1 MEGSSKSNNIGGSSS
16 HAGASG
22 QKRERGYSQEGGIG
36 GSRGQLGLEE
46 LTVMKLME
54 EIMEFDQEI
63 KMKQRWINARM
74 KLLHNL
80 LGQQEKKEM
89 KQIIQNFLL
98 KLQPE
103 YPKKI
108 SVNYDRGGEAIPMP
122 MDSGEAIPLEMFKGD
137 PIMLMSREEQEAS
150 MGGAQVVDIEDAEE
164 AKKE

>member
-1 MEGSSKSNNIGGSSS
+1 MEGSHSNNNN
-16 HAGASG
+16 
-22 QKRERGYSQEGGIG
+22 QRERGFSQDFENVN
-36 GSRGQLGLEE
+36 SRHLGLEE
-46 LTVMKLME
+46 VTVMKLME

-80 LGQQEKKEM
+80 LKTQEKKEM
-89 KQIIQNFLL
+89 KQIIESFLV

-122 MDSGEAIPLEMFKGD
+122 MDSGEPIALEMFKGD
-137 PIMLMSREEQEAS
+137 PIMLMSQEEFEEHMRKS
-150 MGGAQVVDIEDAEE
+150 AEKWE
-164 AKKE
+164 YLSFT

>member
-16 HAGASG
+16 GASG

-36 GSRGQLGLEE
+36 GVRGQLGLEE

-137 PIMLMSREEQEAS
+137 PIMLMSREEQ
-150 MGGAQVVDIEDAEE
+150 
-164 AKKE
+164 